1 MVALTIRNVPDEV
14 RDELA
19 ARAARSGLSLQEY
32 LASVLIELTA
42 KPSVEDVLARA
53 REGARITGSS
63 VSVED
68 ILSAR
73 DADRR

>member
-1 MVALTIRNVPDEV
+1 
-14 RDELA
+14 
-19 ARAARSGLSLQEY
+19 
-32 LASVLIELTA
+32 VLIELTA